1 MTNKLQYSLKL
12 KVLTHVS
19 VVHQLTEHEV
29 INKITFSTI
38 HDLPLLARLSTLGY
52 FYQPLKTL
60 LSSLLGNTF
69 RNYVQCIL

>member
-38 HDLPLLARLSTLGY
+38 HDLPLLARLSTE
-52 FYQPLKTL
+52 QVSRL
-60 LSSLLGNTF
+60 LSAAFEDFAELF
-69 RNYVQCIL
+69 AWKYV